1 MNCSKLKTQMITK
14 STGYESSDGKFHRA
28 IEDAQKHELTILFDR
43 TVSVAATVGM
53 EDKPQTYYSDEV
65 ASEILKNSTKIIDI
79 LTMKPN
85 SLPKARKIN
94 GGTKK
99 RTKHIAAQ
107 NTLPL
112 DTTEP
117 PRAA

>member
-1 MNCSKLKTQMITK
+1 MITK
-14 STGYESSDGKFHRA
+14 STGYTSSDGNFHATLEEAQARELSLIFGAAHEREWVVDVMAAFIVGQKLKF
-28 IEDAQKHELTILFDR
+28 
-43 TVSVAATVGM
+43 
-53 EDKPQTYYSDEV
+53 
-65 ASEILKNSTKIIDI
+65 IDI

-99 RTKHIAAQ
+99 RTPKHIADQ

-112 DTTEP
+112 E
-117 PRAA
+117 AK

>member
-1 MNCSKLKTQMITK
+1 MIQK
-14 STGYESSDGKFHRA
+14 ATGYTSSDGLFCSTL
-28 IEDAQKHELTILFDR
+28 EQAQQHELIALAVKSEPGIHPDEAP
-43 TVSVAATVGM
+43 SVADFLLA
-53 EDKPQTYYSDEV
+53 EKD
-65 ASEILKNSTKIIDI
+65 KIIDI

-99 RTKHIAAQ
+99 RAPKHIAAQ

>member
-1 MNCSKLKTQMITK
+1 MITK
-14 STGYESSDGKFHRA
+14 ATGYQSSDGKFHRT
-28 IEDAQKHELTILFDR
+28 IDDAQSYEMGTILLPLLVEHHYEQAHDELDRETRLRELTQDIL
-43 TVSVAATVGM
+43 
-53 EDKPQTYYSDEV
+53 DKKDQF
-65 ASEILKNSTKIIDI
+65 IDI

-99 RTKHIAAQ
+99 RTPKHIAAQ